1 MKGPGDVKT
10 IVVYVKARGAG
21 QRISAF
27 AAETDLKQRVKV
39 VDCLP
44 ALFLELSRGGVDVV
58 LVDAVLTAP
67 DPVKFARTVRTRF
80 PSVGLLFTGAANPQ
94 LASVLAAAG
103 ALGVMRSVTGNGD
116 DLLVAFAQ
124 AVLLARRRLT
134 NTTRPVPRQLPPPA
148 AAVVLTD
155 REFQILTGLTEG
167 KRNAE
172 IAGDLLVS
180 EDTIKTHAKGLYRKL
195 GARDRAHA
203 VAIAFRTGL
212 VT

>member
-1 MKGPGDVKT
+1 
-10 IVVYVKARGAG
+10 
-21 QRISAF
+21 
-27 AAETDLKQRVKV
+27 
-39 VDCLP
+39 
-44 ALFLELSRGGVDVV
+44 
-58 LVDAVLTAP
+58 
-67 DPVKFARTVRTRF
+67 
-80 PSVGLLFTGAANPQ
+80 
-94 LASVLAAAG
+94 VLAAAG